1 MAVATRL
8 FTPEVTA
15 ASFRM
20 EALVRALAAEADVT
34 VLTTRPPV
42 SARAS
47 GADAPARVSVRR
59 WPVLRDASG
68 AIRGYAQYMSFDV
81 PLVLRL
87 LLTRS
92 DVIVA
97 EAPPT
102 TGCVAAVIGRLLG
115 RPLIYYPGDVW
126 SDAVASTDAPTWV
139 VRVMAAIERF
149 VVRRSAR
156 VIAVS
161 PEVRERLVA
170 LGAEASAVHEVGN
183 GIDTAVFH
191 PGVTSPPVDRPY
203 FVYTGTMS
211 EWQRPEVFIRALA
224 TIADADAEI
233 RFFGQGSA
241 EKELRALAEEL
252 LPGRVHF
259 GGIVPP
265 HASASWIRGAVAAL
279 VSIVPGIG
287 YDFARP
293 TKTYAAAAVGTPVL
307 FAGPRT
313 GAELVASAA
322 LGESSEFG
330 VEEVAVAMRALL
342 AQAEDGTTERM
353 RAQRV
358 EWAAQ
363 NVSWTTVGA
372 RAAEVVQ
379 GVLRGT
385 RDAGR

>member
-1 MAVATRL
+1 MD
-8 FTPEVTA
+8 
-15 ASFRM
+15 
-20 EALVRALAAEADVT
+20 ALVRALAAEDDVT
-34 VLTTRPPV
+34 VLTTRPP
-42 SARAS
+42 S
-47 GADAPARVSVRR
+47 GAGTSTGYGPDRVRVRR

-68 AIRGYAQYMSFDV
+68 AIRGYVQYMSFDV

-87 LLTRS
+87 LLSRS

-102 TGCVAAVIGRLLG
+102 TGCVAAIIGGLLR
-115 RPLIYYPGDVW
+115 RPLVYYPGDVW
-126 SDAVASTDAPTWV
+126 SDAVASTDAPAWV
-139 VRVMAAIERF
+139 VRVMTAVERF
-149 VVRRSAR
+149 VIRRSER

-161 PEVRERLVA
+161 PEVRDRLVA
-170 LGAEASAVHEVGN
+170 LGAAASAVREVGN

-191 PGVTSPPVDRPY
+191 PGVESARADRPY

-211 EWQRPEVFIRALA
+211 EWQRPDVFIRALA
-224 TIADADAEI
+224 AIPEADAEI

-241 EKELRALAEEL
+241 EKDLRVLAQEL

-259 GGIVPP
+259 GGVVPP
-265 HASASWIRGAVAAL
+265 QASASWIRGAVAAL

-313 GAELVASAA
+313 GAELVGSAG
-322 LGESSEFG
+322 LGEASEFT
-330 VEEVAVAMRALL
+330 VEAVASAMRALL
-342 AQAEDGTTERM
+342 AQAADGTTERM
-353 RAQRV
+353 RTRRA
-358 EWAAQ
+358 EWAAE
-363 NVSWTTVGA
+363 NVSWTRVGA

-385 RDAGR
+385 ADAGR